1 MKDFISVCIEGFLLR
16 TMNEDDICFP
26 SDVWS
31 PVPVVDTKTLNTLSG
46 QIHCSWYF
54 SFTHPTPIRT
64 FQNTSQYFDQT
75 HPYLQTPRQS
85 DNGDDRGM
93 KARTRTPCPQSRHL

>member
-54 SFTHPTPIRT
+54 SFTLHTTPHIPEHKSV
-64 FQNTSQYFDQT
+64 F
-75 HPYLQTPRQS
+75 
-85 DNGDDRGM
+85 
-93 KARTRTPCPQSRHL
+93 